1 MHPDLKDI
9 SEHMREIG
17 LGVLS
22 QAQVNACFMSHK
34 NRLDEGVFA
43 IIQAAHAAEIL
54 IKAAIAEQHPFLI
67 FSQLPKSINANGD
80 LLNFESLF
88 ESGRTLEY
96 NELPER
102 LWATTGYKIKDLTIF
117 NSFGKLRNGIQHF
130 AVPDEDLGILATDF
144 LYKVIDPI
152 LEHFWGLYA
161 VEYCDDE
168 ELEEYLIPVLV
179 NRGIDFR
186 YPEKWKEYVDEAKKE
201 SSKD

>member
-1 MHPDLKDI
+1 MHPDLKNI

-22 QAQVNACFMSHK
+22 QAQVNACFYSYK
-34 NRLDEGVFA
+34 NKLDEEIFA
-43 IIQAAHAAEIL
+43 IIQAAHAAELL
-54 IKAAIAEQHPFLI
+54 IKAAIAEQHPLLI
-67 FSQLPKSINANGD
+67 FSQLPKSINVNGD
-80 LLNFESLF
+80 LLDFESLF

-102 LWATTGYKIKDLTIF
+102 LWATTGYKIQELAKF

-130 AVPDEDLGILATDF
+130 AVPDDELGVIATEF
-144 LYKVIDPI
+144 IYKVIDPI
-152 LEHFWGLYA
+152 LDHFWGLYA
-161 VEYCDDE
+161 VEYYDDE

-186 YPEKWKEYVDEAKKE
+186 YPEKWKDYVDEAKKGSAE
-201 SSKD
+201 K

>member
-1 MHPDLKDI
+1 MHPDLKNI

-17 LGVLS
+17 LGLLS
-22 QAQVNACFMSHK
+22 QAQVNACFWSYK
-34 NRLDEGVFA
+34 NNLDEGIFA
-43 IIQAAHAAEIL
+43 VIQAAHAAEIL
-54 IKAAIAEQHPFLI
+54 IKAAIAEQHPLLI

-80 LLNFESLF
+80 LLDFESLF

-102 LWATTGYKIKDLTIF
+102 LWATTGYKIQELSTF

-130 AVPDEDLGILATDF
+130 AVPDEELSIIATEF
-144 LYKVIDPI
+144 IYKVIDPI

-168 ELEEYLIPVLV
+168 ELEENLIPVLI
-179 NRGIDFR
+179 NRGINFR

>member
-22 QAQVNACFMSHK
+22 QAQVNACFVGYK

-54 IKAAIAEQHPFLI
+54 IKAAIAEQHPLLI
-67 FSQLPKSINANGD
+67 FSQLPKSINVNGD
-80 LLNFESLF
+80 LLDFESLF

-102 LWATTGYKIKDLTIF
+102 LWATTGYKIQDITIF

-130 AVPDEDLGILATDF
+130 AVPDEELRIIATDF
-144 LYKVIDPI
+144 IYKVIDPI

-168 ELEEYLIPVLV
+168 ELEENLIPVLV